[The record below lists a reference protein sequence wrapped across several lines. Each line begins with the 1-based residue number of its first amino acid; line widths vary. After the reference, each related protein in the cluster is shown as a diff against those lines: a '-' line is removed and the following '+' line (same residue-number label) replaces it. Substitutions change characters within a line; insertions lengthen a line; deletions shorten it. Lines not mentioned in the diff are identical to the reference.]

1 MKMKKILLAC
11 LLSTGWTQAQNITFK
26 DPEFKNV
33 LLNIKILQ
41 ADDNNYD
48 NIYLEDLNGNKVT
61 IDQNNDNEIS
71 VQEALNVGY
80 IKYHTLYNENKITDL
95 SDLSSFANLI
105 GFETQYSKISKVDL
119 SLLSKLKVFYCPYS
133 NLSAIDVTNNLE
145 LEQLNI
151 SNSLISNLDIS
162 KNSKLKVLDFSF
174 TDISSVDVTD
184 KKELN
189 GISVSDKIK
198 TLDLSKNPKMDSIYL
213 GSNVEFANIKNGST
227 LSLFRMGIPNTHS
240 YICAD
245 DNNIPL
251 IEQALIS
258 DNYQK
263 VQVNSYCTFEP
274 GGVYNKIS
282 GKLIFSLNG
291 DCSNGV
297 NNLYISGNKINIDD
311 QKSKVFTLTDSDGN
325 YNFIKQKGVF
335 TITPNLELNQ
345 YYKVTPEI
353 STFKL
358 KEDTNHDTIVNF
370 CITPVGIHKDL
381 EIVIAPFGC
390 ARPGFQSLY
399 QVTYKNK
406 GNQTLS
412 GDINVTYNKE
422 LLNFDIVYSPTFLKY
437 TDGVLSTKFIDLKPF
452 ESRTEILS
460 FTVNSPVQTPA
471 VNIGDKLKF
480 VTTITPSNED
490 ETPEDNVFELNQT
503 VVGAYDPN
511 LIMCLQGNEL
521 KPSEIGKTLHY
532 TIEFENTGNYPAEN
546 IVVVEEI
553 DPKKYDINSLQIL
566 NTSHPMKFRMEGNK
580 VEYYFEDIK
589 LGEHKHGNILLKL
602 KSYEGLTVGSE
613 VDKQANIYFDYN
625 APVQTNN
632 EKTIYQDL
640 KASISE
646 LKEDVSIHVY
656 PNPGNGIVHVKADKN
671 IKSINMYDVNG
682 RVIQS
687 KIVNSL
693 NVELQL
699 TDEITG
705 VYFVKV
711 ITEEGA
717 NVIKYQKD

>member
-1 MKMKKILLAC
+1 MKKILLAC
-11 LLSTGWTQAQNITFK
+11 LLFTGWTQAQNITFK

-33 LLNIKILQ
+33 LLSIKIPQ
-41 ADDNNYD
+41 YS
-48 NIYLEDLNGNKVT
+48 IYLEDLNGNKVT

-80 IKYHTLYNENKITDL
+80 IKYHTYFNENKITDL
-95 SDLSSFANLI
+95 SDLSNFPNLI
-105 GFETQYSKISKVDL
+105 GFETQYSKIAKVDL

-133 NLSAIDVTNNLE
+133 NLNAIDVSNNFE

-151 SNSLISNLDIS
+151 SNSLISTLDIS

-184 KKELN
+184 KKDLV
-189 GISVSDKIK
+189 GINVSEKIK

-213 GSNVEFANIKNGST
+213 GSGVEYANLKNGST
-227 LSLFRMGIPNTHS
+227 LSLFRMNIPNTHT

-251 IEQALIS
+251 IEQIINAF
-258 DNYQK
+258 NYQK

-274 GGVYNKIS
+274 GGAYNKIT
-282 GKLIFSLNG
+282 GNLYLSLNG
-291 DCSNGV
+291 DCSNVV
-297 NNLYISGNKINIDD
+297 NNLSGGNKINIDD
-311 QKSKVFTLTDSDGN
+311 QKSKVFTFTDSDGK

-345 YYKVTPEI
+345 YYKVTPEF

-358 KEDTNHDTIVNF
+358 KEDANHDTIVDF
-370 CITPVGIHKDL
+370 CFSPVGLHKDL
-381 EIVIAPFGC
+381 EIVIAPYGC

-412 GDINVTYNKE
+412 GVFNVTYNEE
-422 LLNFDIVYSPTFLKY
+422 LLNFDVNFSSDILTH
-437 TDGVLSTKFIDLKPF
+437 TDGFLSAKFTDLKPF
-452 ESRTEILS
+452 ESRNQILS
-460 FTVNSPVQTPA
+460 FAVNSPVQTPA

-480 VTTITPSNED
+480 VATITPSNED
-490 ETPEDNVFELNQT
+490 ETPGDNVFEFTQT

-511 LIMCLQGNEL
+511 LITCLQGNEL

-553 DPKKYDINSLQIL
+553 DPKKYDINSIQIL
-566 NTSHPMKFRMEGNK
+566 NTSHPMKFRIEGNK
-580 VEYYFEDIK
+580 VEYYFEKIQ

-602 KSYEGLTVGSE
+602 NSNDQLKEGAE

-625 APVQTNN
+625 APVQTNL
-632 EKTIYQDL
+632 EKTIYRDL
-640 KASISE
+640 KASIAD
-646 LKEDVSIHVY
+646 LKEDESINVY
-656 PNPGNGIVHVKADKN
+656 PNPGNGLVKVNAAKN
-671 IKSINMYDVNG
+671 ITSIEVYDVNG
-682 RVIQS
+682 RVIQTKMTNAS
-687 KIVNSL
+687 Q
-693 NVELQL
+693 VELHL
-699 TDEITG
+699 SDEISG
-705 VYFVKV
+705 IYFIKV
-711 ITEEGA
+711 ITQEGA

>member
-1 MKMKKILLAC
+1 MKKILLAC
-11 LLSTGWTQAQNITFK
+11 LLFTGWTQAQNITFK

-41 ADDNNYD
+41 TNDNNYD

-71 VQEALNVGY
+71 VQEALNIGY
-80 IKYHTLYNENKITDL
+80 IKSLTSWPIENKITDL
-95 SDLSSFANLI
+95 SDLSNFPNLI
-105 GFETQYSKISKVDL
+105 GFETQYSKIAKVDL
-119 SLLSKLKVFYCPYS
+119 SLLAKLKVFYCPYS
-133 NLSAIDVTNNLE
+133 KLSAIDVTYNLE

-151 SNSLISNLDIS
+151 SNSLISTLDIS
-162 KNSKLKVLDFSF
+162 KNSKLNVLDFSF

-213 GSNVEFANIKNGST
+213 GSGVEYANIKNGST
-227 LSLFRMGIPNTHS
+227 LSRFNMNIPNTHT

-251 IEQALIS
+251 IEQIINS
-258 DNYQK
+258 FNYQK

-274 GGVYNKIS
+274 GGVYNKIA
-282 GKLIFSLNG
+282 GKLNFSLNG

-311 QKSKVFTLTDSDGN
+311 QKSKVFTLTDSDGK

-345 YYKVTPEI
+345 YYKVTPEF

-358 KEDTNHDTIVNF
+358 KEDANHDTIVNF
-370 CITPVGIHKDL
+370 CISPVGIHKDL

-399 QVTYKNK
+399 QVIYKNK

-412 GDINVTYNKE
+412 GDINVTYNKD
-422 LLNFDIVYSPTFLKY
+422 LLNFDINYGSNILTH
-437 TDGVLSTKFIDLKPF
+437 TDGFLSAKFTDLKPF
-452 ESRTEILS
+452 ESRNQILS

-480 VTTITPSNED
+480 VATITPSNED
-490 ETPEDNVFELNQT
+490 ETPGDNVFEFTQT

-511 LIMCLQGNEL
+511 LITCLQGNEL

-553 DPKKYDINSLQIL
+553 DPKKYDINSIQIL
-566 NTSHPMKFRMEGNK
+566 NTSHPMKFRIEGNK
-580 VEYYFEDIK
+580 VEYYFDKIQ

-602 KSYEGLTVGSE
+602 QSNEELQEGSV

-625 APVQTNN
+625 APVQTNL
-632 EKTIYQDL
+632 EKTIYRDL
-640 KASISE
+640 KASIAD
-646 LKEDVSIHVY
+646 LKEDVSINVY
-656 PNPGNGIVHVKADKN
+656 PNPGNGQVNVNAAKN
-671 IKSINMYDVNG
+671 ISSIEVYDVNG
-682 RVIQS
+682 RVIQTKMTNAS
-687 KIVNSL
+687 Q
-693 NVELQL
+693 VELHL
-699 TDEITG
+699 SDEITG
-705 VYFVKV
+705 IYFIKV
-711 ITEEGA
+711 ITQEGA
-717 NVIKYQKD
+717 NVIKYQKN